1 MGFAFPTVG
10 NKDDDPQR
18 KVVERE
24 DALKFAEQ
32 MGIQVFETSAKDNK
46 NVEEVCTVKKCR
58 RCVWSLF
65 LPQLLGG
72 GVVSLAAVFSVVT
85 QRSSPQTAAHIRTTF
100 LSLSSLCANKITD
113 IRAQETVINS
123 YSRILKCC
131 KCQTIKNRSFFNGG
145 NTKEMV
151 ALFVPLQFRKK
162 TKVINYRFGKMFFRF
177 FWWLLIPVWMWMW
190 AAIQRPASCQ
200 FVKHAIDDLS
210 SSKRPLFI

>member
-100 LSLSSLCANKITD
+100 LSLCSLCANKITD
-113 IRAQETVINS
+113 IRAQETVING

-162 TKVINYRFGKMFFRF
+162 TKVIYIWKNVLSLFPAIINSCLDVNVSCYSATSKLSVCKACYR
-177 FWWLLIPVWMWMW
+177 
-190 AAIQRPASCQ
+190 
-200 FVKHAIDDLS
+200 
-210 SSKRPLFI
+210 